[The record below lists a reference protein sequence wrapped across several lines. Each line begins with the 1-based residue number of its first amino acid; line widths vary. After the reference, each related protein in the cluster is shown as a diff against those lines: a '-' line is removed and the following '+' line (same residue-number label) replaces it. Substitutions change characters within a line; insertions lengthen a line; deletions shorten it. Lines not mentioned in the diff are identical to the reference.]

1 MYMNKNHNPS
11 TPVLLVD
18 GHNLLWR
25 AAFGF
30 PARITTLDSRDV
42 TAEFGFFALLRV
54 AQRELAKQTE
64 CIVCFDGQYGLR
76 SRQSLNSEYKANRGM
91 ADLSPI
97 QALPAIQAALMKGA
111 IASLEFDDL
120 EADDLIASLCA
131 QAAPR
136 KVFIMS
142 SDKDYFQLLS
152 DRVSILNTARKRDQ
166 RIFRK
171 EHLRGTYQVTP
182 EQWCDFRALMGDPA
196 DNICG
201 VQGIGKKMAAKLLEG
216 GKTLEGLGQG
226 VAINGM
232 VGLNLRERWAQVLLD
247 RELMRLRNDLPLAP
261 YLTGEATPEM
271 PTAATVLDGI
281 SLWDKPWE
289 DRIAGQETRRMENLK

>member
-1 MYMNKNHNPS
+1 MEKTHNPL
-11 TPVLLVD
+11 LLVD

-30 PARITTLDSRDV
+30 PARITTSDRRDV

-54 AQRELAKQTE
+54 AQRELTEQPE
-64 CIVCFDGQYGLR
+64 CIVCFDGQHGLR
-76 SRQSLNSEYKANRGM
+76 SRQTLNSEYKANRETV
-91 ADLSPI
+91 DLSPI
-97 QALPAIQAALMKGA
+97 QALPAIQAALRKES

-120 EADDLIASLCA
+120 EADDLIASLCK

-142 SDKDYFQLLS
+142 SDKDYFQLLG
-152 DRVSILNTARKRDQ
+152 DRISILNTTRKKNQ
-166 RIFRK
+166 RILRK
-171 EHLRGTYQVTP
+171 ENLSATYQIAP

-201 VQGIGKKMAAKLLEG
+201 VRGIGKKLAAKLLAG
-216 GKTLEGLGQG
+216 GKTLEALDLGVDVKG
-226 VAINGM
+226 R

-247 RELMRLRNDLPLAP
+247 RELMRLKKDLPLAP

-271 PTAATVLDGI
+271 PTAATVLSGI
-281 SLWDKPWE
+281 SLWDKPWK
-289 DRIAGQETRRMENLK
+289 DSIVG